1 MVKDFIIERKAE
13 LLTGAATFYL
23 VVNIDWHYEL
33 FRLLSGIGAS
43 ITSAMIVAYIKKKKG
58 EK

>member
-1 MVKDFIIERKAE
+1 MLKDFIFDRKAE
-13 LLTGAATFYL
+13 ILTGVATCYIVL
-23 VVNIDWHYEL
+23 NIDWHYEL
-33 FRLLSGIGAS
+33 FRIFSGIGAS